1 MILKQYNTKI
11 RDYNITIITMSNQD
25 RIIKLFDR
33 QLNSAV
39 ERFHY
44 DETFIKVL
52 KMHDS
57 EIIVNFP
64 VKMDDG
70 STKIFKGYRI
80 QHNNWLGPYK
90 GGLRFDETVYLDEFK
105 ALAFWMTIKCAIHNL
120 PFGGAKGGIKFT
132 PSKYSEEEQKQIVQ
146 TYCSRV
152 YKYIGPN
159 VDIPAPDMG
168 STSRHMDWMTS
179 KFQKKSSDNLIYSA
193 FTGKSVSFR
202 GSEGRDRATGLG
214 VSFMIELWFENIL
227 KQPLKGKT
235 FIIQGFGNVGS
246 WTARFLTDAGAK
258 CVALGDYTGYY
269 ELTPAFYKTMVR
281 EGDANPF
288 DAVLKHKT
296 LAGLETAYTGIHA
309 VKQKDFWK
317 IKADIIVPAAMELQI
332 DWGVAE
338 SVHSDCKLIAEGANG
353 PLDAGADEVFHARNI
368 QVIPDVMCNS
378 GGVIVSYFEWLQNR
392 TNEYWPLD
400 RVEEKLKEMMTATF
414 FKYMGTMRKLSAVSD
429 SATVTSRNIV
439 YKMALDNLWN
449 SYEIKK

>member
-1 MILKQYNTKI
+1 MTQSQHN
-11 RDYNITIITMSNQD
+11 NQD
-25 RIIKLFDR
+25 RIIKLFDK

-39 ERFHY
+39 DLFHY
-44 DETFIKVL
+44 DDSFINVL
-52 KMHDS
+52 KMHDN

-64 VKMDDG
+64 VKLDDG
-70 STKIFKGYRI
+70 TTQIFKGYRI

-132 PSKYSEEEQKQIVQ
+132 PSKFSEEDQKQIVQ

-159 VDIPAPDMG
+159 TDIPAPDMG

-179 KFQKKSSDNLIYSA
+179 KYQKKSSDNLIYGA
-193 FTGKSVSFR
+193 FTGKSVAFR
-202 GSEGRDRATGLG
+202 GSEGRDRATGFG
-214 VSFMIELWFENIL
+214 VSYMIELWFEHVL
-227 KQPLKGKT
+227 KQPLKDKT

-269 ELTPAFYKTMVR
+269 ALTPAFYETR
-281 EGDANPF
+281 GRSGIGTSSADSNPF
-288 DAVLKHKT
+288 NYVLKHKT
-296 LAGLETAYTGIHA
+296 LAGLDTTYSGIQPI
-309 VKQKDFWK
+309 KLEDFWK
-317 IKADIIVPAAMELQI
+317 LKADIVIPAAMELQI
-332 DWGVAE
+332 DRGVAE
-338 SVHSDCKLIAEGANG
+338 SIHADCKLVAEGANG
-353 PLDAGADEVFHARNI
+353 PLDSGADDVLCSRNI
-368 QVIPDVMCNS
+368 QVIPDVLCNS

-392 TNEYWPLD
+392 TNEYWPLK
-400 RVEEKLKEMMTATF
+400 RVEDKLKEMLRATF
-414 FKYMGTMRKLSAVSD
+414 FKFTYTMDQVKFRYRDEMPEKQKV
-429 SATVTSRNIV
+429 VTNRNIV